1 MKAVFLDTG
10 PLGLATNPKQSAEAL
25 ECREWLQSLVDR
37 GIEVYVP
44 EIADYE
50 LRREL
55 IRAGKVNGLK
65 RLDIVKEAL
74 RFQPITTEAML
85 RAAELWAEARNAG
98 LPTAPDGALDG
109 DAILAAQALTAGFE
123 PGDVVVATTNVGHFG
138 RFVDAKL
145 WRELA

>member
-10 PLGLATNPKQSAEAL
+10 PLGLASNPKQSVEAQ
-25 ECREWLQSLVDR
+25 ECREWLQSLVNL

-74 RFQPITTEAML
+74 RYRPISTEAML
-85 RAAELWAEARNAG
+85 RAADLWAEARNAG
-98 LPTAPDGALDG
+98 LPTAPDAALDG
-109 DAILAAQALTAGFE
+109 DAILAAQALTAGFGRGE
-123 PGDVVVATTNVGHFG
+123 VVVATTNVGHLA
-138 RFVDAKL
+138 RFIDARL